1 MTRQSYRAISLFVLT
16 CACGGWAFGQDVP
29 SVPPPAPAPAA
40 SAAAAPV
47 GPAVQSQTIAL
58 TVQKGTPLQI
68 ALDQEVRIHE
78 AGQPIHGK
86 IVRPVYA
93 FDQIVVPEGAEVE
106 GRITKVGDIS
116 GGKRTLSA
124 LNAEFTPAHAIEV
137 EFDTVVLRDG
147 KRIPVHTV
155 VTPGSGRVM
164 EFTKAKSGEG
174 QNGAQGTVSKEINA
188 AKEQAKETWDEAMK
202 QVKEPGKM
210 HRLERYLVAQLPA
223 HPQYLDAGTLYSAE
237 LQEPLEFGSKPLTP
251 SMAATI
257 GTSPPENNL
266 VHMRLLTPL
275 TSATAQVGD
284 AVEAVLWQPLFDGD
298 KLILP
303 EGSRLTG
310 AVIQARPAHKPH
322 QNGQLR
328 LVFHKLAIPKGVEI
342 KVNAVIVGVE
352 VAKADHVAL
361 DAEGGA
367 EVTSPNTRYLST
379 GLTVALAAASA
390 GTDGDAHDVGAGN
403 AAGNASNRMAGG
415 LGGFKLVG
423 LALGAFVH
431 SQPLGLAM
439 GALGASRS
447 IYVNFLGRGR
457 DLVFPKNTAMDVTVG
472 VRPEHAPATQK
483 ISESA
488 PKS

>member
-1 MTRQSYRAISLFVLT
+1 V
-16 CACGGWAFGQDVP
+16 
-29 SVPPPAPAPAA
+29 A
-40 SAAAAPV
+40 SAAEE
-47 GPAVQSQTIAL
+47 PAVPAAQSEPQTIPL
-58 TVQKGTPLQI
+58 TLQKGTPLQI
-68 ALDQEVRIHE
+68 ALDQEVRIHK

-124 LNAEFTPAHAIEV
+124 LNAEFTPDHAIEV
-137 EFDTVVLRDG
+137 EFDTVVLGDG

-164 EFTKAKSGEG
+164 EFAKAKDGEG
-174 QNGAQGTVSKEINA
+174 QNGTQGTVSREINA
-188 AKEQAKETWDEAMK
+188 AKEQAKKTWDEAMK
-202 QVKEPGKM
+202 QIHEPGKM
-210 HRLERYLVAQLPA
+210 HRLERYAVSQLPA
-223 HPQYLDAGTLYSAE
+223 HPQYLDAGALYSAE

-251 SMAATI
+251 SMAVSI
-257 GTSPPENNL
+257 STSPPEGSL
-266 VHMRLLTPL
+266 VHTRLLTPL
-275 TSATAQVGD
+275 TSATAQAGD
-284 AVEAVLWQPLFDGD
+284 FVEAVLWQPLFDGD

-303 EGSRLTG
+303 EGSRLRGT
-310 AVIQARPAHKPH
+310 VLQARPARKLH

-328 LVFHKLAIPKGVEI
+328 LVFHKLVTPDGVET
-342 KVNAVIVGVE
+342 KVNAVIIGVE
-352 VAKADHVAL
+352 AAKSDHVAL

-379 GLTVALAAASA
+379 GLTIALAAASA
-390 GTDGDAHDVGAGN
+390 GTDGDAHDAAAGS
-403 AAGNASNRMAGG
+403 AGGNASNRMAGG
-415 LGGFKLVG
+415 VGGFKLIG

-447 IYVNFLGRGR
+447 IYLNFLAPGR
-457 DLVFPKNTAMDVTVG
+457 DLVFPKNTAMDMDVG
-472 VRPEHAPATQK
+472 VKPEHPPATQK
-483 ISESA
+483 APPVE